1 MTHLTLPQFSAHSG
15 MALRQ
20 TLRQFIP
27 SRRFRLAAWQKAL
40 ITWITLGVLAFIA
53 TRYFKHPLFYFWRD
67 LETPVLLLASI
78 GGAWFALRAQGNARG
93 WRNRLEPGARLAG
106 WLLLL
111 CLVAGQ
117 EGWFRWQQ
125 YQVLQANVAMTRMGR
140 HFVVGFRDFDD
151 LKPLAERGL
160 IGGIYI
166 TRRNLKGESA
176 QSLRQRVDELQDIR
190 RRADLPPLFVMA
202 DQEGGEVSHLS
213 PLVERMPALAELLA
227 DGEENLELRAL
238 AQGEQ
243 QGRELAALGI
253 NMNLSPVVDLKL
265 DGIKDWSDSRSLI
278 ERRAIAA
285 DPWTVA
291 RVASAY
297 GAGLVASGVQPT
309 VKHFPG
315 LGRVRGD
322 THLVKASL
330 PPDPEAR
337 AADWLPFREVI
348 KHTGAAMMLAHVG
361 MPDIDPGAPASLS
374 RKLVQDVLRKKDDD
388 GWDYQGILI
397 TDDLNM
403 GAVYANGVGRAAVTA
418 LDAGVDLV
426 LVSYDPD
433 QYYRALHAAA
443 DAWRRGNIN
452 SLREVD
458 SAQRLD
464 RYWAKN
470 RLTITTGPVRCDSH
484 PKLI

>member
-1 MTHLTLPQFSAHSG
+1 MTHSSSDVLLQFA
-15 MALRQ
+15 APWRNLYP
-20 TLRQFIP
+20 FIL
-27 SRRFRLAAWQKAL
+27 SRRFRFQFAAWQKAL
-40 ITWITLGVLAFIA
+40 IAWVALGLLTFIA
-53 TRYFKHPLFYFWRD
+53 ACYFKHPLFYFWRD
-67 LETPVLLLASI
+67 WETPVLFLIAV
-78 GGAWFALRAQGNARG
+78 GGACFALRAWHNARS
-93 WRNRLEPGARLAG
+93 WRNRLEPGFRLMG

-111 CLVAGQ
+111 GLVVGQ

-125 YQVLQANVAMTRMGR
+125 YQVLQANVAMTRMGQ

-151 LKPLAERGL
+151 VKPLAERGL
-160 IGGIYI
+160 IGGIYL

-176 QSLRQRVDELQDIR
+176 PSLRQRIDELQDLR
-190 RRADLPPLFVMA
+190 RRANLPPLFVMA

-213 PLVERMPALAELLA
+213 PIVERLPALADLLTE
-227 DGEENLELRAL
+227 GEENLEARAH
-238 AQGEQ
+238 AQGEL

-265 DGIKDWSDSRSLI
+265 DEKKDWPDQRSQI

-285 DPWTVA
+285 DPWIVA

-322 THLVKASL
+322 THLAEASL
-330 PPDPEAR
+330 NPDPVAR

-348 KHTGAAMMLAHVG
+348 THTGAAMMLAHVYL
-361 MPDIDPGAPASLS
+361 PDIDPSAPASLS
-374 RKLVQDVLRKKDDD
+374 RALVQGVLRKKDGE
-388 GWDYQGILI
+388 GWNYQGILI

-403 GAVYANGVGRAAVTA
+403 GAVYAKGIGRVAVTA

-433 QYYRALHAAA
+433 QYYRALYTAA
-443 DAWRRGNIN
+443 DSWRRGGID
-452 SLREVD
+452 SVREVD
-458 SAQRLD
+458 SAQRLN
-464 RYWAKN
+464 RHWEKN
-470 RLTITTGPVRCDSH
+470 RASATAAAAKGRA
-484 PKLI
+484 